1 MDPRLGRDGGWC
13 AIDPTDKN
21 TLYAESQY
29 GRIVRSYT
37 GGGSFSQAT
46 VGLPGS
52 QSEWNFIPPF
62 VIAPSSPN
70 VLYAGSR
77 NVYKTTNYG
86 SSWVSA
92 NGSASLNGTNV
103 ACIGVSWTS
112 PDTLLAGTGSGAVGA
127 APLFQIFASTTGGA
141 SWATVTAGLPDRYP
155 TDIEF
160 DPSDSRIA
168 YLTYSD
174 TDRGICSGQPISV
187 RLDRHQRGPPDI
199 RISPS
204 PSTRSIRVSLRRHR
218 PRGVSEQQRRRELGT
233 WADGMPDAMIPD
245 LVVTGQ

>member
-187 RLDRHQRGPPDI
+187 RLDRHHAGLPT
-199 RISPS
+199 SAS
-204 PSTRSIRVSLRRHR
+204 VH
-218 PRGVSEQQRRRELGT
+218 RRRPGLSGISTPAPTSGCIRAATPARAGHLGGRH
-233 WADGMPDAMIPD
+233 ARRDDPD